1 MVYNT
6 RGVYFEFTKEGNMTK
21 AYDQFINLQ
30 KKLKEVSDLAGFSES
45 FYEVIKEP
53 ERVIEANIPVKM
65 DNGTTKTFRAF
76 RSAHSTALGP
86 AKGGVRFDKSVTYE
100 EVKVLSTLMSLK
112 VALLALPLGGGKG
125 GIVVDPKKLSER
137 ELESLSRGFVRAMS
151 NYLGPRID
159 IPAPD
164 VNTNAK
170 IMGYFTDEY
179 IALKGGQN
187 DFATFTGKSVDMG
200 GSLGR
205 TEATGF
211 GVYLT
216 IKKYYEKIGKSL
228 EGETFALQGF
238 GNVGSFTAR
247 FLAADGAKLVAVNAR
262 DENSKDGSSA
272 IYDENGLDP
281 EALDKARKDTGSALN
296 IDAKKITNEE
306 FFALDVDILIP
317 AALENV
323 IDETNAGDIKARLV
337 VEAANGPVTEAGE
350 AILNEKNIPLLPDIL
365 ANSGGVLVSHYE
377 WVQNIT
383 GSYWDEKDVR
393 KKQEKDMGN
402 AIEEVFETASKF
414 NVNYRQASFILS
426 LSRIEK
432 ALKLRGRI

>member
-1 MVYNT
+1 
-6 RGVYFEFTKEGNMTK
+6 MTK
-21 AYDQFINLQ
+21 AYDQLINLQ
-30 KKLKEVSDLAGFSES
+30 KKLKKVSDLAGFSES
-45 FYEVIKEP
+45 FYELIKEP

-65 DNGTTKTFRAF
+65 DDGTTKTFKAF

-86 AKGGVRFDKSVTYE
+86 AKGGVRFDESVTYE

-112 VALLALPLGGGKG
+112 VGLLGLPLGGGKG
-125 GIVVDPKKLSER
+125 GIVVDPKKLSAR
-137 ELESLSRGFVRAMS
+137 ELESLSRGFVRAMN

-159 IPAPD
+159 VPAPD

-170 IMGYFTDEY
+170 IMGYFADEY
-179 IALKGGQN
+179 IALNGSRH
-187 DFATFTGKSVDMG
+187 DIATFTGKSVDMG

-228 EGETFALQGF
+228 NGATFAIQGF
-238 GNVGSFTAR
+238 GNVGSYTAKY
-247 FLAADGAKLVAVNAR
+247 LVADGAKLVSI
-262 DENSKDGSSA
+262 NSKDYTHPHGAYA
-272 IYDENGLDP
+272 IYDENGLDTKK
-281 EALDKARKDTGSALN
+281 ALKAKEETGSELN
-296 IDAKKITNEE
+296 IDAKKITTDE

-323 IDETNAGDIKARLV
+323 IDETNAGEIKAKLV
-337 VEAANGPVTEAGE
+337 VEAANGPVTEKGE
-350 AILNEKNIPLLPDIL
+350 SILNEKNIPLIPDIL

-377 WVQNIT
+377 WIQNIT
-383 GSYWDEKDVR
+383 ASYWDEKEVR
-393 KKQEKDMGN
+393 AKQEKDMAR
-402 AIEEVFETASKF
+402 AIEEVFENKDKYQVT
-414 NVNYRQASFILS
+414 YREAAFILS

-432 ALKLRGRI
+432 ALRLRGKI

>member
-1 MVYNT
+1 
-6 RGVYFEFTKEGNMTK
+6 MTK

-30 KKLKEVSDLAGFSES
+30 KKLKKVSDLAGFSES
-45 FYEVIKEP
+45 FYELIKEP

-65 DNGTTKTFRAF
+65 DDGTTKTFKAF

-86 AKGGVRFDKSVTYE
+86 AKGGVRFDESVTYE

-112 VALLALPLGGGKG
+112 VALLGLPLGGGKG
-125 GIVVDPKKLSER
+125 GIAVDPHKLSER
-137 ELESLSRGFVRAMS
+137 ELESLSRGFVRAFN
-151 NYLGPRID
+151 NYLGVRID

-170 IMGYFTDEY
+170 IMGYFADEY
-179 IALKGGQN
+179 IALNGSRH
-187 DFATFTGKSVDMG
+187 DIATFTGKSVDMG

-228 EGETFALQGF
+228 NGATFAIQGF
-238 GNVGSFTAR
+238 GNVGSHTAKY
-247 FLAADGAKLVAVNAR
+247 LVADGAKLVSI
-262 DENSKDGSSA
+262 NSKDNTHSHRAYA
-272 IYDENGLDP
+272 IYDENGLDIKKV
-281 EALDKARKDTGSALN
+281 LKAKEETGSELN
-296 IDAKKITNEE
+296 IEAKEITTEE

-323 IDETNAGDIKARLV
+323 IDETNAGEIKAKLV
-337 VEAANGPVTEAGE
+337 VEAANGPVTEKGE
-350 AILNEKNIPLLPDIL
+350 AILNERNIPLIPDIL

-377 WVQNIT
+377 WIQNIT
-383 GSYWDEKDVR
+383 ASYWDEKEVR
-393 KKQEKDMGN
+393 TKQEKDMAR
-402 AIEEVFETASKF
+402 AIEEVFETKDKYQ
-414 NVNYRQASFILS
+414 VTYREAAFILS

-432 ALKLRGRI
+432 ALRLRGRI

>member
-1 MVYNT
+1 
-6 RGVYFEFTKEGNMTK
+6 MTK

-30 KKLKEVSDLAGFSES
+30 KKLKKVSDLAGFSES
-45 FYEVIKEP
+45 FYELIKEP

-65 DNGTTKTFRAF
+65 DDGTTKTFKAF

-86 AKGGVRFDKSVTYE
+86 AKGGVRFDESVTYE

-112 VALLALPLGGGKG
+112 VGLLGLPLGGGKG
-125 GIVVDPKKLSER
+125 GIVVDPKKLSAR
-137 ELESLSRGFVRAMS
+137 ELESLSRGFVRAMN

-159 IPAPD
+159 VPAPD
-164 VNTNAK
+164 VNTNAQ

-179 IALKGGQN
+179 VALNGARH
-187 DFATFTGKSVDMG
+187 DIATFTGKSVDMG

-205 TEATGF
+205 SEATGF

-228 EGETFALQGF
+228 KGATFALQGF
-238 GNVGSFTAR
+238 GNVGSFAGKY
-247 FLAADGAKLVAVNAR
+247 LIEDGAILVSV
-262 DENSKDGSSA
+262 NSKDKNSESGSSA
-272 IYDENGLDP
+272 IYNENGLDIDLL
-281 EALDKARKDTGSALN
+281 ERTREETGSALN
-296 IDAKKITNEE
+296 TDEKKITNEE

-323 IDETNAGDIKARLV
+323 IDETNAGEIKAKLV
-337 VEAANGPVTEAGE
+337 VEAANGPVTEKGE
-350 AILNEKNIPLLPDIL
+350 AILNEKNIPLIPDIL

-377 WVQNIT
+377 WIQNIT
-383 GSYWDEKDVR
+383 ASYWDEKEVR
-393 KKQEKDMGN
+393 AKQEKDMAR
-402 AIEEVFETASKF
+402 AIEEVFENKDKYQVT
-414 NVNYRQASFILS
+414 YREAAFILS

-432 ALKLRGRI
+432 ALRLRGKI

>member
-1 MVYNT
+1 
-6 RGVYFEFTKEGNMTK
+6 MTK

-45 FYEVIKEP
+45 FYNIIKEP
-53 ERVIEANIPVKM
+53 ERIIEANIPVKM
-65 DNGTTKTFRAF
+65 DDGTTKTFRAF
-76 RSAHSTALGP
+76 RSAHSSALGP
-86 AKGGVRFDKSVTYE
+86 SKGGVRFDESVTYE

-112 VALLALPLGGGKG
+112 VALLGLPLGGGKG

-137 ELESLSRGFVRAMS
+137 ELEGLSRGFVRAIN
-151 NYLGPRID
+151 NYIGPRID
-159 IPAPD
+159 VPAPD

-179 IALKGGQN
+179 IALNGGRH
-187 DFATFTGKSVDMG
+187 DIATFTGKSVDMG

-205 TEATGF
+205 AEATGS

-228 EGETFALQGF
+228 EGATFALQGF
-238 GNVGSFTAR
+238 GNVGSF
-247 FLAADGAKLVAVNAR
+247 AAKYLVEDGAKLIAI
-262 DENSKDGSSA
+262 NSKDKNAESGSSA
-272 IYDENGLDP
+272 VFDANGLDP
-281 EALDKARKDTGSALN
+281 ETLEKARETTGSALN
-296 IDAKKITNEE
+296 IDAKKISNEE
-306 FFALDVDILIP
+306 FFALDCDILIP
-317 AALENV
+317 AAMENV
-323 IDETNAGDIKARLV
+323 IDETNVENVKARLV

-350 AILNEKNIPLLPDIL
+350 AILNEKNISLIPDIL

-377 WVQNIT
+377 WIQNIT
-383 GSYWDEKDVR
+383 GSYWDEEEVR
-393 KKQEKDMGN
+393 NKQEKDMTK
-402 AIEEVFETASKF
+402 AIEEVFETADKYK
-414 NVNYRQASFILS
+414 VNYRKAAFILS

>member
-1 MVYNT
+1 
-6 RGVYFEFTKEGNMTK
+6 MTK

-45 FYEVIKEP
+45 FYNIIKEP
-53 ERVIEANIPVKM
+53 ERIIEANIPVKM
-65 DNGTTKTFRAF
+65 DDGTTKTFRAF
-76 RSAHSTALGP
+76 RSAHSSALGP
-86 AKGGVRFDKSVTYE
+86 SKGGVRFDESVTYE

-112 VALLALPLGGGKG
+112 VALLGLPLGGGKG

-137 ELESLSRGFVRAMS
+137 ELEALSRGFVRAIN
-151 NYLGPRID
+151 NYIGHRID
-159 IPAPD
+159 VPAPD

-179 IALKGGQN
+179 IALNGN
-187 DFATFTGKSVDMG
+187 RHDIATFTGKSVDMG

-205 TEATGF
+205 AEATGF

-228 EGETFALQGF
+228 EGATFALQGF
-238 GNVGSFTAR
+238 GNVGSF
-247 FLAADGAKLVAVNAR
+247 AAKYLVEDGAKLIAL
-262 DENSKDGSSA
+262 NSKDKNAESGSSA
-272 IYDENGLDP
+272 VFDANGLDS
-281 EALDKARKDTGSALN
+281 ETLEKARETTGSALN
-296 IDAKKITNEE
+296 IDAKKISNEE
-306 FFALDVDILIP
+306 FFALDCDILIP
-317 AALENV
+317 AAMENV
-323 IDETNAGDIKARLV
+323 IDETNAENVKARLV

-350 AILNEKNIPLLPDIL
+350 AILNEKNISLIPDIL

-377 WVQNIT
+377 WIQNIT
-383 GSYWDEKDVR
+383 GSYWDEEEVR
-393 KKQEKDMGN
+393 NKQEKDMTK
-402 AIEEVFETASKF
+402 AIEEVFETADKYK
-414 NVNYRQASFILS
+414 VNYRKAAFILS

>member
-1 MVYNT
+1 
-6 RGVYFEFTKEGNMTK
+6 MTK

-45 FYEVIKEP
+45 FYNIIKEP
-53 ERVIEANIPVKM
+53 ERIIEANIPVKM
-65 DNGTTKTFRAF
+65 DDGTTKTFRAF
-76 RSAHSTALGP
+76 RSAHSSALGP
-86 AKGGVRFDKSVTYE
+86 SKGGVRFDESVTYE

-112 VALLALPLGGGKG
+112 VALLGLPLGGGKG

-137 ELESLSRGFVRAMS
+137 ELEGLSRGFVRAIN
-151 NYLGPRID
+151 NYIGPRID
-159 IPAPD
+159 VPAPD

-179 IALKGGQN
+179 IALNGGRH
-187 DFATFTGKSVDMG
+187 DIATFTGKSVDMG

-205 TEATGF
+205 AEATGF

-228 EGETFALQGF
+228 EGATFALQGF
-238 GNVGSFTAR
+238 GNVGSF
-247 FLAADGAKLVAVNAR
+247 AAKYLVEDGAKLIAI
-262 DENSKDGSSA
+262 NSKDKNAESGSSA
-272 IYDENGLDP
+272 VFDANGLDP
-281 EALDKARKDTGSALN
+281 ETLEKARETTGSALN
-296 IDAKKITNEE
+296 IDAKKISNEE
-306 FFALDVDILIP
+306 FFALDCDILIP
-317 AALENV
+317 AAMENV
-323 IDETNAGDIKARLV
+323 IDETNVENVKARLV

-350 AILNEKNIPLLPDIL
+350 AILNEKNISLIPDIL

-377 WVQNIT
+377 WIQNIT
-383 GSYWDEKDVR
+383 GSYWDEEEVR
-393 KKQEKDMGN
+393 NKQEKDMTK
-402 AIEEVFETASKF
+402 AIEEVFETADKYK
-414 NVNYRQASFILS
+414 VNYRKAAFILS

>member
-1 MVYNT
+1 MSNA
-6 RGVYFEFTKEGNMTK
+6 KE
-21 AYDQFINLQ
+21 QFLDLQ
-30 KKLKEVSDLAGFSES
+30 DKLKKVCEIAGLSES
-45 FYEVIKEP
+45 FYEIIKEP
-53 ERVIEANIPVKM
+53 ERIIEANIPVKM
-65 DNGTTKTFRAF
+65 DDGTTKTFRAF

-86 AKGGVRFDKSVTYE
+86 SKGGVRFHQSVTYE

-112 VALLALPLGGGKG
+112 VALLGLPLGGGKG
-125 GIVVDPKKLSER
+125 GIIVDPNKLSER
-137 ELESLSRGFVRAMS
+137 ELEILSRGFVRAMN

-179 IALKGGQN
+179 IALNGGRQ
-187 DFATFTGKSVDMG
+187 DIATFTGKSTDMG

-205 TEATGF
+205 SEATGF

-228 EGETFALQGF
+228 KGATVALQGF
-238 GNVGSFTAR
+238 GNVGSFAAKY
-247 FLAADGAKLVAVNAR
+247 LADDGAKIIAVSAR
-262 DENSKDGSSA
+262 DESAEAGSSA
-272 IYDENGLDP
+272 IFDENGFDP
-281 EALDKARKDTGSALN
+281 DQLNEIREKKGSVLNKEAE
-296 IDAKKITNEE
+296 KITTEE
-306 FFALDVDILIP
+306 FFALDCDILIP

-323 IDETNAGDIKARLV
+323 ISDANADSIKAKLV

-350 AILNEKNIPLLPDIL
+350 KILNEKNIPLIPDIL

-383 GSYWDEKDVR
+383 GSYLSEEEVR
-393 KKQEKDMGN
+393 AKQEKDMTR
-402 AIEEVFETASKF
+402 AIGEVFATADKYKVTF
-414 NVNYRQASFILS
+414 RQAAFILS
-426 LSRIEK
+426 LTRIEK
-432 ALKLRGRI
+432 ALKLKGRF

>member
-1 MVYNT
+1 MSNA
-6 RGVYFEFTKEGNMTK
+6 KE
-21 AYDQFINLQ
+21 QFLDLQ
-30 KKLKEVSDLAGFSES
+30 DKLKKVCEIAGLSES
-45 FYEVIKEP
+45 FYEIIKEP
-53 ERVIEANIPVKM
+53 ERIIEANIPVKM
-65 DNGTTKTFRAF
+65 DDGTTKTFRAF

-86 AKGGVRFDKSVTYE
+86 SKGGVRFHQSVTYE

-112 VALLALPLGGGKG
+112 VALLGLPLGGGKG
-125 GIVVDPKKLSER
+125 GIIVDPNKLSER
-137 ELESLSRGFVRAMS
+137 ELEILSRGFVRAMN

-179 IALKGGQN
+179 IALNGGRQ
-187 DFATFTGKSVDMG
+187 DIATFTGKSVDMG

-205 TEATGF
+205 SEATGF

-228 EGETFALQGF
+228 KGARVALQGF
-238 GNVGSFTAR
+238 GNVGSFTAKY
-247 FLAADGAKLVAVNAR
+247 LVDDGAKIIAVSSR
-262 DENSKDGSSA
+262 DESAKSGSSA
-272 IYDENGLDP
+272 IFDENGFAPDDLD
-281 EALDKARKDTGSALN
+281 EIREKTGSVLN
-296 IDAKKITNEE
+296 KKAEKITNEE
-306 FFALDVDILIP
+306 FFAIDCDILIP

-323 IDETNAGDIKARLV
+323 ISDANADSIKAGLV

-350 AILNEKNIPLLPDIL
+350 KILNEKHIPLIPDIL

-383 GSYWDEKDVR
+383 GSYLSEEEVR
-393 KKQEKDMGN
+393 AKQEKDMAR
-402 AIEEVFETASKF
+402 AIDQVFATADKYKVTF
-414 NVNYRQASFILS
+414 RQAAFILS

-432 ALKLRGRI
+432 ALKLKGRF

>member
-1 MVYNT
+1 
-6 RGVYFEFTKEGNMTK
+6 MTK

-137 ELESLSRGFVRAMS
+137 ELESLSRGYVRALNS
-151 NYLGPRID
+151 YLGPRVD
-159 IPAPD
+159 VPAPD

-179 IALKGGQN
+179 IALNGGRH
-187 DFATFTGKSVDMG
+187 DIAAFTGKSVDMG

-205 TEATGF
+205 AEATGF

-216 IKKYYEKIGKSL
+216 IRKYYEKIGKTL
-228 EGETFALQGF
+228 KDATFAIQGF
-238 GNVGSFTAR
+238 GNVGSNTAKYLLR
-247 FLAADGAKLVAVNAR
+247 DGAKLVAI
-262 DENSKDGSSA
+262 NSKDHNHPHGSYG
-272 IYDENGLDP
+272 IYDENGLDIKKVI
-281 EALDKARKDTGSALN
+281 EAKEKTGSELN
-296 IDAKKITNEE
+296 IEAKKITTDE

-323 IDETNAGDIKARLV
+323 IDETNAGDIRAELV
-337 VEAANGPVTEAGE
+337 VEAANGPVTDAGE

-377 WVQNIT
+377 WIQNISA
-383 GSYWDEKDVR
+383 SYWDEDQVR
-393 KKQEKDMGN
+393 TKQEKDMAR
-402 AIEEVFETASKF
+402 AIEEVFETRDKYQ
-414 NVNYRQASFILS
+414 VTYREAAFILS

-432 ALKLRGRI
+432 ALRLRGRI

>member
-1 MVYNT
+1 MSNA
-6 RGVYFEFTKEGNMTK
+6 KE
-21 AYDQFINLQ
+21 QFLDLQ
-30 KKLKEVSDLAGFSES
+30 EKLKKVCDLAGLSES
-45 FYEVIKEP
+45 FYEIIKEP
-53 ERVIEANIPVKM
+53 ERIIEANIPVKM
-65 DNGTTKTFRAF
+65 DDGTTKTFRAY

-86 AKGGVRFDKSVTYE
+86 SKGGVRFHQSVTYE

-112 VALLALPLGGGKG
+112 VALLGLPLGGGKG

-137 ELESLSRGFVRAMS
+137 ELEILSRGYVRAMN

-179 IALKGGQN
+179 IALNGGRQ
-187 DFATFTGKSVDMG
+187 DIATFTGKSVDMG

-205 TEATGF
+205 SEATGF

-228 EGETFALQGF
+228 EGTTVALQGF
-238 GNVGSFTAR
+238 GNVGSFAAKY
-247 FLAADGAKLVAVNAR
+247 LADDGAKIIAVSAR
-262 DENSKDGSSA
+262 DESAKIGSSA
-272 IYDENGLDP
+272 IFDENGFDP
-281 EALDKARKDTGSALN
+281 DDLDKIREKTGSVLN
-296 IDAKKITNEE
+296 KEAEKITNEE
-306 FFALDVDILIP
+306 FFALDCDILIP

-323 IDETNAGDIKARLV
+323 ISDANADSIKAKLV

-350 AILNEKNIPLLPDIL
+350 KILNEKNIPLIPDIL

-383 GSYWDEKDVR
+383 GSYLTEEEVR
-393 KKQEKDMGN
+393 AKQEKDMAM
-402 AIEEVFETASKF
+402 AIEEVFATADKYK
-414 NVNYRQASFILS
+414 VTYRQAAFILS

-432 ALKLRGRI
+432 ALKLKGRF

>member
-1 MVYNT
+1 MSNA
-6 RGVYFEFTKEGNMTK
+6 KE
-21 AYDQFINLQ
+21 QFLDLQ
-30 KKLKEVSDLAGFSES
+30 DKLKKVCEIAGLSES
-45 FYEVIKEP
+45 FYEIIKEP
-53 ERVIEANIPVKM
+53 ERIIEANIPVKM
-65 DNGTTKTFRAF
+65 DDGTTKTFRAF

-86 AKGGVRFDKSVTYE
+86 AKGGVRFHQSVTYE

-112 VALLALPLGGGKG
+112 VALLGLPLGGGKG
-125 GIVVDPKKLSER
+125 GIIVDPNKLSER
-137 ELESLSRGFVRAMS
+137 ELESLSRGFVRAMN

-179 IALKGGQN
+179 IALNGGRQ
-187 DFATFTGKSVDMG
+187 DIATFTGKSVDMG

-205 TEATGF
+205 SEATGF

-228 EGETFALQGF
+228 EGATVALQGF
-238 GNVGSFTAR
+238 GNVGSF
-247 FLAADGAKLVAVNAR
+247 AAKYLVEDGAKLIAL
-262 DENSKDGSSA
+262 NSKDHEHPDGA
-272 IYDENGLDP
+272 YGIYDKEGLDI
-281 EALDKARKDTGSALN
+281 EKIQKAKDKTGSELN
-296 IDAKKITNEE
+296 IEAEKISTEE
-306 FFALDVDILIP
+306 FFALDCDILIP

-323 IDETNAGDIKARLV
+323 ISDVNADSIKAKLI

-350 AILNEKNIPLLPDIL
+350 KILNEKNIPLIPDIL

-383 GSYWDEKDVR
+383 GSYLTEEEVR
-393 KKQEKDMGN
+393 AKQEKDMAK
-402 AIEEVFETASKF
+402 AIEEVFATADKYKVTF
-414 NVNYRQASFILS
+414 RQAAFILS
-426 LSRIEK
+426 LTRIEK
-432 ALKLRGRI
+432 ALKLKGRF

>member
-1 MVYNT
+1 
-6 RGVYFEFTKEGNMTK
+6 MTK

-45 FYEVIKEP
+45 FYNIIKEP
-53 ERVIEANIPVKM
+53 ERIIEANIPVKM
-65 DNGTTKTFRAF
+65 DDGTTKTFRAF
-76 RSAHSTALGP
+76 RSAHSSALGP
-86 AKGGVRFDKSVTYE
+86 SKGGVRFDESVTYE

-112 VALLALPLGGGKG
+112 VALLGLPLGGGKG

-137 ELESLSRGFVRAMS
+137 ELEGLSRGFVRAIN
-151 NYLGPRID
+151 NYIGPRID
-159 IPAPD
+159 VPAPD

-179 IALKGGQN
+179 IALNGGRH
-187 DFATFTGKSVDMG
+187 DIATFTGKSVDMG

-205 TEATGF
+205 AEATGF

-228 EGETFALQGF
+228 EGATFALQGF
-238 GNVGSFTAR
+238 GNVGSF
-247 FLAADGAKLVAVNAR
+247 AAKYLVEDGAKLIAL
-262 DENSKDGSSA
+262 NSKDKNAESGSSA
-272 IYDENGLDP
+272 VFDANGLDP
-281 EALDKARKDTGSALN
+281 ETLEKARETTGSALN
-296 IDAKKITNEE
+296 IDAKKISNEE
-306 FFALDVDILIP
+306 FFALDCDILIP
-317 AALENV
+317 AAMENV
-323 IDETNAGDIKARLV
+323 IDETNVENVKARLV

-350 AILNEKNIPLLPDIL
+350 AILNEKNISLIPDIL

-377 WVQNIT
+377 WIQNIT
-383 GSYWDEKDVR
+383 GSYWDEEEVR
-393 KKQEKDMGN
+393 NKQEKDMTK
-402 AIEEVFETASKF
+402 AIEEVFETADKYK
-414 NVNYRQASFILS
+414 VNYRKAAFILS

>member
-1 MVYNT
+1 
-6 RGVYFEFTKEGNMTK
+6 MTK

-45 FYEVIKEP
+45 FYNIIKEP
-53 ERVIEANIPVKM
+53 ERIIEANIPVKM
-65 DNGTTKTFRAF
+65 DDGTTKTFRAF
-76 RSAHSTALGP
+76 RSAHSSALGP
-86 AKGGVRFDKSVTYE
+86 SKGGVRFDESVTYE

-112 VALLALPLGGGKG
+112 VALLGLPLGGGKG

-137 ELESLSRGFVRAMS
+137 ELESLSRGFVRAIN
-151 NYLGPRID
+151 NYIGPRID
-159 IPAPD
+159 VPAPD

-179 IALKGGQN
+179 IALNGGRH
-187 DFATFTGKSVDMG
+187 DIATFTGKSTDMG

-228 EGETFALQGF
+228 EGATFALQGF
-238 GNVGSFTAR
+238 GNVGSFAAK
-247 FLAADGAKLVAVNAR
+247 FLIQDGAKLIAL
-262 DENSKDGSSA
+262 NSKDKSQKSGSSA
-272 IYDENGLDP
+272 IYDLNGLDV
-281 EALDKARKDTGSALN
+281 EKLDRAREETGSALN
-296 IDAKKITNEE
+296 IDAKKISNEE
-306 FFALDVDILIP
+306 FFALDCDILIP
-317 AALENV
+317 AAMENV
-323 IDETNAGDIKARLV
+323 IDETNADKIKAKLV

-350 AILNEKNIPLLPDIL
+350 AILNEKNIPLIPDIL

-377 WVQNIT
+377 WIQNIT
-383 GSYWDEKDVR
+383 GSYWDEEEVR
-393 KKQEKDMGN
+393 NKQEKDMSK
-402 AIEEVFETASKF
+402 AIKEVFETAEKYK
-414 NVNYRQASFILS
+414 VNYRKAAFILS

>member
-1 MVYNT
+1 
-6 RGVYFEFTKEGNMTK
+6 MTK

-45 FYEVIKEP
+45 FYNIIKEP
-53 ERVIEANIPVKM
+53 ERIIEANIPVKM
-65 DNGTTKTFRAF
+65 DDGTTKTFRAF
-76 RSAHSTALGP
+76 RSAHSSALGP
-86 AKGGVRFDKSVTYE
+86 SKGGVRFDESVTYE

-112 VALLALPLGGGKG
+112 VALLGLPLGGGKG

-137 ELESLSRGFVRAMS
+137 ELEGLSRGFVRAIN
-151 NYLGPRID
+151 NYIGPRID
-159 IPAPD
+159 VPAPD

-179 IALKGGQN
+179 IALNGGRH
-187 DFATFTGKSVDMG
+187 DIATFTGKSVDMG

-205 TEATGF
+205 AEATGF

-228 EGETFALQGF
+228 EGATFALQGF
-238 GNVGSFTAR
+238 GNVGSF
-247 FLAADGAKLVAVNAR
+247 AAKYLVEDGAKLIAL
-262 DENSKDGSSA
+262 NSKDKNAESGSSA
-272 IYDENGLDP
+272 VFDANGLDS
-281 EALDKARKDTGSALN
+281 ETLEKARETTGSALN
-296 IDAKKITNEE
+296 IDAKKISNEE
-306 FFALDVDILIP
+306 FFALDCDILIP
-317 AALENV
+317 AAMENV
-323 IDETNAGDIKARLV
+323 IDETNVENVKARLV

-350 AILNEKNIPLLPDIL
+350 AILNEKNISLIPDIL

-377 WVQNIT
+377 WIQNIT
-383 GSYWDEKDVR
+383 GSYWDEEEVR
-393 KKQEKDMGN
+393 NKQEKDMTK
-402 AIEEVFETASKF
+402 AIEEVFETADKYK
-414 NVNYRQASFILS
+414 VNYRKAAFILS

>member
-1 MVYNT
+1 
-6 RGVYFEFTKEGNMTK
+6 MTK

-30 KKLKEVSDLAGFSES
+30 KNLKEVSDLAGFSES
-45 FYEVIKEP
+45 FYNVIKEP
-53 ERVIEANIPVKM
+53 ERIIEANIPVKM
-65 DNGTTKTFRAF
+65 DDGTTKIFRAF
-76 RSAHSTALGP
+76 RSAHYTALGP
-86 AKGGVRFDKSVTYE
+86 AKGGVRFDESVTYE

-112 VALLALPLGGGKG
+112 VALLGLPLGGGKG

-137 ELESLSRGFVRAMS
+137 ELETLSRGFVRAMN

-179 IALKGGQN
+179 IALNGGRH
-187 DFATFTGKSVDMG
+187 DIATFTGKSTDMG

-228 EGETFALQGF
+228 EGATFALQGF
-238 GNVGSFTAR
+238 GNVGSFAAK
-247 FLAADGAKLVAVNAR
+247 FLTQDGAKLIAL
-262 DENSKDGSSA
+262 NSKDKSQKSGSSA
-272 IYDENGLDP
+272 IYDPNGLDI
-281 EALDKARKDTGSALN
+281 EKLEKSRLETGSALN
-296 IDAKKITNEE
+296 IEAKKISNEE
-306 FFALDVDILIP
+306 FFALDCDILIP
-317 AALENV
+317 AAMENV
-323 IDETNAGDIKARLV
+323 IDESNAGEIKAKLV
-337 VEAANGPVTEAGE
+337 VEAANGPVTEGGE
-350 AILNEKNIPLLPDIL
+350 AILNEKNIPLIPDIL

-377 WVQNIT
+377 WIQNIT
-383 GSYWDEKDVR
+383 GSYWDEEEVR
-393 KKQEKDMGN
+393 KSQEKDMTK
-402 AIEEVFETASKF
+402 AIEEVFETADKYR
-414 NVNYRQASFILS
+414 VNYRKAAFILS